1 MRVYNITIYDDT
13 GFALCF
19 MNELE
24 LRKTVMDSGPHVENR
39 YEMILQPVLPNIT
52 TPRLESTWTRER
64 EDKTNRTNLLQTLDR
79 LAFEMLQKSLEEDVQ
94 VGEEIDRK
102 RYEAFARSAL
112 ARSDPPA
119 PVSHDVGAMKQA
131 LSAPFEI
138 TERVAK
144 VHKDTFSSSK
154 VRILMH
160 PFDDAFLT
168 SIYRQ
173 PCNHSSPM
181 T

>member
-1 MRVYNITIYDDT
+1 MQVYNITIYDET

-39 YEMILQPVLPNIT
+39 YEMILQPVLLNIT
-52 TPRLESTWTRER
+52 PKLKLTWMREQ

-79 LAFEMLQKSLEEDVQ
+79 LAFKMLQKSLEEDVQ

-102 RYEAFARSAL
+102 RYEAFAHSTS

-119 PVSHDVGAMKQA
+119 PVSHDVGAMMQA

-154 VRILMH
+154 VRILIH

-181 T
+181 M

>member
-1 MRVYNITIYDDT
+1 MYDIIVYDKT
-13 GFALCF
+13 GSTLCF

-24 LRKTVMDSGPHVENR
+24 LHKTVMDSRPHVENC
-39 YEMILQPVLPNIT
+39 YKMILQPVLPNIT
-52 TPRLESTWTRER
+52 TPRLESAWTRER
-64 EDKTNRTNLLQTLDR
+64 EDKMNRTNLLQTLDR
-79 LAFEMLQKSLEEDVQ
+79 LAYKMLQKSLEEDVQ

-112 ARSDPPA
+112 ARSDLLA
-119 PVSHDVGAMKQA
+119 PTSHDVGAMKQT

-138 TERVAK
+138 TERVAE

-154 VRILMH
+154 VRVLIH

-173 PCNHSSPM
+173 PCNHSSLM
-181 T
+181 M

>member
-1 MRVYNITIYDDT
+1 MYDITIYDEA
-13 GFALCF
+13 GSALCF

-24 LRKTVMDSGPHVENR
+24 LRQTAIDSGHHVENR
-39 YEMILQPVLPNIT
+39 YEMILPVLSNT
-52 TPRLESTWTRER
+52 TSPRLESTWTRER

-79 LAFEMLQKSLEEDVQ
+79 LAYEMLQKSLEEDVQ
-94 VGEEIDRK
+94 VGEEIDKK
-102 RYEAFARSAL
+102 RYEAFTRSAL

-131 LSAPFEI
+131 LSTLVKIP
-138 TERVAK
+138 ERVAN
-144 VHKDTFSSSK
+144 VHKDTFSSSQ
-154 VRILMH
+154 VRILIQ

-168 SIYRQ
+168 LINRQ

-181 T
+181 M